1 MAKPEQRK
9 VIPILIAGFRIDASI
24 SERHSYQAEATEFPV
39 ESGSTISDNIRNL
52 PIEVSI
58 EGIVS
63 NTPLGELATVRG
75 EGGDVTLNDG
85 SVVPAQT
92 PVELARAKF
101 EGIWRARQPITII
114 TTLDTYKNMVM
125 TSLEIPRTASDGGAD
140 AYRFSATFRQVTIV
154 TTERI
159 SVTVATPV
167 ARKKKKIGGQPSPTG
182 PITRD
187 PNAGP
192 AVVMETSDGTLYYD
206 EDVSSWRK
214 GAVKDSRRPGGYRF
228 NKGDL
233 VSVDDRE
240 LTGATFDSVQATD
253 DGVPGDPTY
262 DPLDV
267 SGVPDGG

>member
-24 SERHSYQAEATEFPV
+24 TERHVYQSEATEFPV
-39 ESGSTISDNIRNL
+39 ESGSPISDNIRNL

-58 EGIVS
+58 EGVVS

-75 EGGDVTLNDG
+75 EGGEVTLNDG

-101 EGIWRARQPITII
+101 EGIWRARQPITIV

-125 TSLEIPRTASDGGAD
+125 TSLEVPRTASDGGAD

-159 SVTVATPV
+159 TVAVATPV
-167 ARKKKKIGGQPSPTG
+167 ARKKKKIGGQPAPTG

-192 AVVMETSDGTLYYD
+192 AVVTTSGLYYD
-206 EDVSSWRK
+206 EEAKSWRK
-214 GAVKDSRRPGGYRF
+214 GAVKDGRRPGGYKF
-228 NKGDL
+228 NKGEL
-233 VSVDDRE
+233 VDNPFADGAE
-240 LTGATFDSVQATD
+240 LTGSKFNDVQATD
-253 DGVPGDPTY
+253 DGTPDRGY
-262 DPLDV
+262 DPFDFGSFP
-267 SGVPDGG
+267 SGD